1 MGKHPVVSARR
12 LGKVLASL
20 VVAVSL
26 GAVVAPSAA
35 LTPSIPAGATIG
47 GISVGGLGTAAAKS
61 RIESRLAQPLRIA
74 YGGQTWS
81 FPRSSFGALE
91 LDPAVSAALA
101 SGWTSASVT
110 PRSR

>member
-1 MGKHPVVSARR
+1 MGKQAVVYVRR
-12 LGKVLASL
+12 LGQVFASL

-35 LTPSIPAGATIG
+35 LTPAIPAGVTIQ

-74 YGGQTWS
+74 YGGQVWS
-81 FPRSSFGALE
+81 FPRSQFGALE
-91 LDPAVSAALA
+91 LDPALSAALA
-101 SGWTSASVT
+101 AE
-110 PRSR
+110 P